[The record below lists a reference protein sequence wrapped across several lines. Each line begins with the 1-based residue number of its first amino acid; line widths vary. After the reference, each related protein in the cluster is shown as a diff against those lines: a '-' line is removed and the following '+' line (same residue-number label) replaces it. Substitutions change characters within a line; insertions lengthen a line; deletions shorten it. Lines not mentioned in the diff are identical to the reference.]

1 MDERLEKLTGE
12 LWNLID
18 DLECMIQL
26 TMDLEAYYEY
36 EGNQESR
43 RLVKSIGLMIG
54 QLHDQFRHIMKIEMY
69 NQPDSLEKNK

>member
-26 TMDLEAYYEY
+26 TTDLEAYYEY
-36 EGNQESR
+36 EGDQESR
-43 RLVKSIGLMIG
+43 RLVKAIGLMIG
-54 QLHDQFRHIMKIEMY
+54 REHDRLRCIMQKEVY
-69 NQPDSLEKNK
+69 NQLDSSEEN